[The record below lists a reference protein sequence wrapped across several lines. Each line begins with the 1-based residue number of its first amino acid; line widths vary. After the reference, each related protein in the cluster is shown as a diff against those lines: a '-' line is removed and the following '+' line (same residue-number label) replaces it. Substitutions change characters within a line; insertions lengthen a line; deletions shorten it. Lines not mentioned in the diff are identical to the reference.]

1 MSATLFDGAVL
12 TVEVGFSTSSG
23 GGKVPLGS
31 TLASINWTD
40 VSSYV
45 RSVSTSRG
53 RSSELDTFQTG
64 SASIIFS
71 NADRRFDPEYASGP
85 YYGTLTPLRPVRI
98 RAQYG
103 AGATTNLFFGWVE
116 QWPQSYENPVDST
129 VTVTASD
136 SFKILNLLTL
146 PSLWDTQITTD
157 TVQGTKPDGPTQW
170 FKFDDGERPTSAFD
184 SYQNVTGGTWQ
195 EYYGYT
201 PAGLSAASLV
211 QNSTTLS
218 AVFNGLNWINCS
230 ELQPR
235 VRLPAIANKFT
246 VEFWI
251 QTTHA
256 AAGDYAIMG
265 GGRDF
270 GIGMTVNGAGAGVI
284 RGYTND
290 PVLGIYPTMVT
301 TTTKV
306 NDGLPHH
313 VVLVFDYY
321 TSPATTRGIYV
332 DGTYFGAA
340 YETYPTFSSSYAGD
354 ISTYKIGWIFEPFTT
369 AANNFTSGLKATI
382 DELVIYNGI
391 TLSAAQVANHYS
403 IGNGTY
409 GAGQRTDERIS
420 TVLSLAQWM
429 SDGTSLATGSGTVQA
444 VDIEN
449 KTPLAVAQEC
459 ETAEQGKLFIDR
471 DGKVKFITRSAM
483 ATTSTYNTSQYTFGD
498 GSGELGYTSLEF
510 AFNDRLIFNRSI
522 VARKNGATAISN
534 DTTSQGQY
542 FIRSGSISDLI
553 VNTDQQVVDI
563 ADARLAAYKQPLMRV
578 EQLTFTPRQSP
589 STLYA
594 AAIGVEIGTRLTVKR
609 RPQNVG
615 SVLSKEVI
623 VEGISHSISPNG
635 WETSFTLSPVFVAT
649 FVLDSTTFGVLDVNQ
664 LGY

>member
-1 MSATLFDGAVL
+1 MSATLLDGAVL
-12 TVEVGFSTSSG
+12 TVEIGFSTSSG
-23 GGKVPLGS
+23 SGQVPLGS

-64 SASIIFS
+64 SASIVFS
-71 NADRRFDPEYASGP
+71 NADRRFDPEYTAGP
-85 YYGTLTPLRPVRI
+85 YFGTLTPLRPVRI

-103 AGATTNLFFGWVE
+103 GGATTNLFFGWVE
-116 QWPQSYENPVDST
+116 QWPQTYENPTDAT

-146 PSLWDTQITTD
+146 PSLWDYQITTD
-157 TVQGTKPDGPTQW
+157 TVPAGSPDGPTQW
-170 FKFDDGERPTSAFD
+170 FKFDDGATPTSAFD
-184 SYQNVTGGTWQ
+184 SYQNVTGGTWEQ
-195 EYYGYT
+195 FYGYT
-201 PAGLSAASLV
+201 PAGGSADSLV
-211 QNSTTLS
+211 KNTTTRS
-218 AVFNGLNWINCS
+218 AVFDGLNWINCS

-235 VRLPAIANKFT
+235 VRLPATANRLT

-256 AAGDYAIMG
+256 AAGDYGIMG
-265 GGRDF
+265 GGRDW
-270 GIGMTVNGAGAGVI
+270 GIGMTVNGAGVGVI

-290 PVLGIYPTMVT
+290 PVIGIYPTMVT
-301 TTTKV
+301 TTTQV
-306 NDGLPHH
+306 NDGNPHH
-313 VVLVFDYY
+313 VVLVFDYG
-321 TSPATTRGIYV
+321 TTRSIYV
-332 DGTYFGAA
+332 DGIEFGVA
-340 YETYPTFSSSYAGD
+340 YENYPTFSDTYAGD
-354 ISTYKIGWIFEPFTT
+354 ISTYKIGWIFAPFTT
-369 AANNFTSGLKATI
+369 AADNFTSGLKATI
-382 DELVIYNGI
+382 DELVIYNGT
-391 TLSAAQVANHYS
+391 TLSAAQVANHYA

-420 TVLSLAQWM
+420 TALTLAEWM
-429 SDGTSLATGSGTVQA
+429 TDGTSLNTGSGTVQA

-459 ETAEQGKLFIDR
+459 ETAEQGRLFIDR
-471 DGKVKFITRSAM
+471 DGKVKFITRSAF

-498 GSGELGYTSLEF
+498 APGELGYTSLEF

-522 VARKNGATAISN
+522 AGRRNGATATLN

-542 FIRSGSISDLI
+542 FIRSGSISDMI
-553 VNTDQQVVDI
+553 VNTDQQVIDT
-563 ADARLAAYKQPLMRV
+563 ATARLAAYKQPLMRV

-594 AAIGVEIGTRLTVKR
+594 VAIGVEIGTRLTVKR
-609 RPQNVG
+609 RPQGVG

-623 VEGISHSISPNG
+623 VEGISHSISPDG
-635 WETSFTLSPVFVAT
+635 WETSFTLSPVFAAT
-649 FVLDSTTFGVLDVNQ
+649 FVLDSATFGVLDSNQ